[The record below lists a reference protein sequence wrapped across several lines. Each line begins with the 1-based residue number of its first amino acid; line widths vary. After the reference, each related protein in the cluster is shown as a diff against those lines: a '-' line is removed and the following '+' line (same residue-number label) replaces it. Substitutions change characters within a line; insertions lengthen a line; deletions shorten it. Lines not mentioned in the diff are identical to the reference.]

1 MYSIK
6 QTSDSF
12 NTFYQ
17 VFLNGVIVAQR
28 DSLEDAQEYVASK
41 VQCEMSLNFSKVT
54 VNAAAKASVELCTSV
69 VDELHIIADFENND
83 CAACAYELFE
93 GVLFLKHNWSGLE
106 LPHIITNEK
115 ELREVIKL
123 VK

>member
-6 QTSDSF
+6 QANDSF
-12 NTFYQ
+12 NTLYQ

-28 DSLEDAQEYVASK
+28 SSLEEAQEYIASK
-41 VQCEMSLNFSKVT
+41 VQGEISLDFSKAT

-69 VDELHIIADFENND
+69 ANELHIIADFENND

-93 GVLFLKHNWSGLE
+93 GVLFLKHNWSSLE
-106 LPHIITNEK
+106 LPCTITNEK
-115 ELREVIKL
+115 ELRKVIKL